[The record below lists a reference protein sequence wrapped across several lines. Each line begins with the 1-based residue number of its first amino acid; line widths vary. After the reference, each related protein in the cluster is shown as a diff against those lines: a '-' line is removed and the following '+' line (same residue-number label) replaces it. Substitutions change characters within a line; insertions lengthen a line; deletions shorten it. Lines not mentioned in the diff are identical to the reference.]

1 MTSRP
6 WQESKPGRR
15 LVFLRGQRTDRVA
28 YGRQQTI
35 RTRTKPVAD
44 DMQATIERRA
54 SVILTF
60 KEELIRRLNL
70 PYAAEDLHEDI
81 SLLGSGLGLDSL
93 DALEIVLCIEGC
105 FKIKIPDENIA
116 VLRSIN
122 TVVDF
127 VIDQQDRKGVAT

>member
-1 MTSRP
+1 MLT
-6 WQESKPGRR
+6 
-15 LVFLRGQRTDRVA
+15 
-28 YGRQQTI
+28 QTGASAPEQLNQKI
-35 RTRTKPVAD
+35 A
-44 DMQATIERRA
+44 RRA
-54 SVILTF
+54 QVINAF

-70 PYAAEDLHEDI
+70 PFTPEDLHEDI

-93 DALEIVLCIEGC
+93 DALEIVLCIESC

-127 VIDQQDRKGVAT
+127 VIEQQDRKGGNA